1 VNINLFFQD
10 FLKRH
15 LFQNKSLICFYIVNI
30 LKIKYNLHIIMDKNS
45 DIKDKVMKSFSKKY
59 YRRGQ
64 INFIGTTPKCNDKVN
79 LRDKE
84 YFEKIIGNSIIKS
97 NKRIDGLKLRIKKDI
112 DKNDFSKHYQVNNMF
127 EFNILRKYVN
137 DEFKLKPKYF
147 LAYCNFIG
155 DGSKNLHK
163 NKLKMIIGSEEA
175 DYPSDYEQIEFIN
188 EKVNVIYAYFFKL

>member
-1 VNINLFFQD
+1 
-10 FLKRH
+10 
-15 LFQNKSLICFYIVNI
+15 
-30 LKIKYNLHIIMDKNS
+30 MDENS
-45 DIKDKVMKSFSKKY
+45 DIKDKHMKSFSKKY

-64 INFIGTTPKCNDKVN
+64 FKAYGTTPKWNDTVN
-79 LRDKE
+79 LRDKK

-112 DKNDFSKHYQVNNMF
+112 DKNDFSKKYQVNNMF

-137 DEFKLKPKYF
+137 DEFKIKYF

-155 DGSKNLHK
+155 DDSKNLHK

-175 DYPSDYEQIEFIN
+175 DYRRDYEQIEFIN